1 MFFLCFTYCGK
12 FATRLLKYTLAVRY
26 QCLFLEMPFFNF
38 VINFDIELGLH
49 MKKQLVKSLVW
60 SIALYGAE
68 SWTLKQSDMK
78 KIESFELWVWRR
90 MLQVD
95 WKDRK
100 TNVRIRRRVGVSEE
114 EGLLAQLRKRKLSMY
129 GHWKRRSDSLV
140 QMTVEGEVEG
150 KTRPGRRKTGWID
163 NIRKWTEGGMVVAR
177 EKAHKRMPTVLW
189 GLWQYSS
196 SSMR

>member
-1 MFFLCFTYCGK
+1 
-12 FATRLLKYTLAVRY
+12 
-26 QCLFLEMPFFNF
+26 
-38 VINFDIELGLH
+38 
-49 MKKQLVKSLVW
+49 
-60 SIALYGAE
+60 
-68 SWTLKQSDMK
+68 MK

-100 TNVRIRRRVGVSEE
+100 TNVWIRQRVGVSEE

-150 KTRPGRRKTGWID
+150 KTRPGCRKTGWID

-177 EKAHKRMPTVLW
+177 EKVHKRMPMVL
-189 GLWQYSS
+189 
-196 SSMR
+196 

>member
-1 MFFLCFTYCGK
+1 MFIWKWHYDTDVG
-12 FATRLLKYTLAVRY
+12 RRS
-26 QCLFLEMPFFNF
+26 QSSMPFFYWHEALIGFARDRNNRDSLSVCVTCINCDLCLNINPRRPKGVVTTPCIF
-38 VINFDIELGLH
+38 VNLPFFH
-49 MKKQLVKSLVW
+49 
-60 SIALYGAE
+60 
-68 SWTLKQSDMK
+68 
-78 KIESFELWVWRR
+78 
-90 MLQVD
+90 
-95 WKDRK
+95 K
-100 TNVRIRRRVGVSEE
+100 TKEW

-150 KTRPGRRKTGWID
+150 KPRPGCRKTGWID

-196 SSMR
+196 SQEWEMALCNHY

>member
-1 MFFLCFTYCGK
+1 M
-12 FATRLLKYTLAVRY
+12 
-26 QCLFLEMPFFNF
+26 
-38 VINFDIELGLH
+38 
-49 MKKQLVKSLVW
+49 KSLVW

-100 TNVRIRRRVGVSEE
+100 TNVWIRQRVGVSEE

-129 GHWKRRSDSLV
+129 GH
-140 QMTVEGEVEG
+140 
-150 KTRPGRRKTGWID
+150 
-163 NIRKWTEGGMVVAR
+163 
-177 EKAHKRMPTVLW
+177 
-189 GLWQYSS
+189 
-196 SSMR
+196 